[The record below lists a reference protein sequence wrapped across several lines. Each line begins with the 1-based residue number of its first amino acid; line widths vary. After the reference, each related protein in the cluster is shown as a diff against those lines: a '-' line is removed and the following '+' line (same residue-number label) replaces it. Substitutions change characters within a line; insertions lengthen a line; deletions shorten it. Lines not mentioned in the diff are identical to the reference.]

1 MPRIYFDTNVYSNLR
16 ADKAEVYRDAN
27 QLLNLYQNR
36 LSFYFST
43 AHIRDKR
50 KDQTTYKFDDF
61 AFMEKIVRDNYLAY
75 DPIEKIP
82 GFYLATP
89 TMVFEDDDKDDL
101 NGLLNFFDHSPDDQP
116 EMVFLK
122 SFLKSTFSAM
132 PVPDS
137 ELDISQIPENQRKF
151 HESILPANR
160 QNLTMFDVMENMAKM
175 TRQLFFDSELYKQLR
190 NTLDGTMNNGKVTL
204 NGEVDFNEAFKE
216 THLQKTF
223 LEVIKENMHHPNK
236 EEIPFYDFYQVAYQ
250 MLDSLGI
257 DKDKITEKNSL
268 TNIHNDALHSYFA
281 HYCDLFVTDDKATAK
296 KTKALYQLF
305 EIDTKVVTTNEFN
318 QLVPE
323 LLLEFRDH
331 KDWFFQKLNYD
342 LTHAER
348 DAPFVEN
355 DIVCQRLKRNHRYL
369 DFFDVV
375 VLLTGSTTYQI
386 ALCKGY
392 SHALSEP
399 SFSERARIVSASIF
413 AFGVDIENKG
423 DYIYQDVEKR
433 QFDNACRKWMFDKI
447 TIELKNF
454 DLLKKYVLL
463 ITIPET
469 DRATK

>member
-16 ADKAEVYRDAN
+16 ADRVQVYKDTN
-27 QLLNLYQNR
+27 LLLNLYQNR
-36 LSFYFST
+36 LSFYFSI

-61 AFMEKIVRDNYLAY
+61 AFMEKIVGDNYLAY
-75 DPIEKIP
+75 DPIEKRP

-89 TMVFEDDDKDDL
+89 TMVFENDDKDDL
-101 NGLLNFFDHSPDDQP
+101 NSLLNFFDHSPDDQP

-122 SFLKSTFSAM
+122 GFLKSTFSAI

-137 ELDISQIPENQRKF
+137 GLDMSQIPENQRKF
-151 HESILPANR
+151 HEAILPANR
-160 QNLTMFDVMENMAKM
+160 KNLTMFDVMENMAKM

-223 LEVIKENMHHPNK
+223 IDVIRENMHHPNK

-281 HYCDLFVTDDKATAK
+281 SHCDVLVTDDKSTAK

-305 EIDTKVVTTNEFN
+305 KIDTKVVTTDEFN
-318 QLVPE
+318 QLVPD
-323 LLLEFRDH
+323 LLLEFRDD
-331 KDWFFQKLNYD
+331 KDWFVQKLDYD

-348 DAPFVEN
+348 DEPFVEN
-355 DIVCQRLKRNHRYL
+355 DIVCQRLNRNHRYF

-375 VLLTGSTTYQI
+375 VLLTGKTTYQI

-399 SFSERARIVSASIF
+399 SFSERAKIVSAAIF
-413 AFGVDIENKG
+413 AFGVDIEEKG
-423 DYIYQDVEKR
+423 EYEYQDAEIR
-433 QFDNACRKWMFDKI
+433 HLDDAHRRWIFDEM
-447 TIELKNF
+447 TIELKQF
-454 DLLKKYVLL
+454 DLFNKYIML
-463 ITIPET
+463 ITLSKL
-469 DRATK
+469 DD